1 MNAQMVRVVVADDH
15 DLFREGLRQLLET
28 IPSVEIVGEAA
39 DGQEAIKLVAELHPD
54 VVLMDINMPRV
65 DGLRATEYI
74 VKHYPSTNVVVLT
87 MYQDDEY
94 AVHAIRAG
102 AKSYLLKNSR
112 SDEVIQAI
120 HVAASGG
127 STIDPALAPA
137 LMREYQ
143 RLLTR
148 MPNNKQQH
156 LNDREM
162 TLLRLLANG
171 LNNRQ
176 IADHLDLAES
186 TVKNNL
192 SALFQKIG
200 VRDRTQAALYAISQ
214 GIVPKPSDQLDQ
226 L

>member
-1 MNAQMVRVVVADDH
+1 VSGERVRVVVADDH

-28 IPSVEIVGEAA
+28 VPSVEIVGEAA
-39 DGQEAIKLVAELHPD
+39 DGQQAIELVANLDPD
-54 VVLMDINMPRV
+54 VVLMDINMPRM
-65 DGLRATEYI
+65 DGIRATEFI
-74 VKHYPSTNVVVLT
+74 VKHYPRTAVVVLT

-94 AVHAIRAG
+94 AIHAIRAG

-112 SDEVIQAI
+112 SEEVIEAI

-148 MPNNKQQH
+148 TPTNTRQQ
-156 LNDREM
+156 LTQREL

-171 LNNRQ
+171 YNNRQ
-176 IADHLDLAES
+176 IAEQLQLAES

-200 VRDRTQAALYAISQ
+200 VRDRTQAVVVADSQ
-214 GIVPKPSDQLDQ
+214 GLVPKPTENS
-226 L
+226 

>member
-1 MNAQMVRVVVADDH
+1 MRDQSIRVVVADDH

-28 IPSVEIVGEAA
+28 IPSVEIIGEAA
-39 DGQEAIKLVAELHPD
+39 DGQEAIKMVAELHPD
-54 VVLMDINMPRV
+54 VILMDINMPRV

-74 VKHYPSTNVVVLT
+74 VKHYPTTNVVVLT

-94 AVHAIRAG
+94 AIHAIRAG

-112 SDEVIQAI
+112 SEEVIKAI

-127 STIDPALAPA
+127 STIDAALAPA
-137 LMREYQ
+137 LMREYH
-143 RLLTR
+143 RLLTKT
-148 MPNNKQQH
+148 PSNNQRH
-156 LNDREM
+156 LNERET

-171 LNNRQ
+171 FNNRQ

-192 SALFQKIG
+192 SSLFQKIG

-214 GIVPKPSDQLDQ
+214 GFATKTSEHV
-226 L
+226 

>member
-1 MNAQMVRVVVADDH
+1 MKSQSIRVVVADDH

-39 DGQEAIKLVAELHPD
+39 DGQEAIKLVSDLHPD
-54 VVLMDINMPRV
+54 VILMDINMPRV

-74 VKHYPSTNVVVLT
+74 VKHYPTTNVVVLT

-94 AVHAIRAG
+94 AIHAIRAG

-127 STIDPALAPA
+127 STIDAALAPA
-137 LMREYQ
+137 LMREYH
-143 RLLTR
+143 RLLTKT
-148 MPNNKQQH
+148 PTNNQRH
-156 LNDREM
+156 LSEREA

-171 LNNRQ
+171 YNNRQ
-176 IADHLDLAES
+176 IADQLDLAES

-214 GIVPKPSDQLDQ
+214 GFAAKPTEHV
-226 L
+226 

>member
-1 MNAQMVRVVVADDH
+1 VRDQSIRVVVADDH

-28 IPSVEIVGEAA
+28 IPSVEIIGEAS
-39 DGQEAIKLVAELHPD
+39 DGQDAIKLVAELNPD
-54 VVLMDINMPRV
+54 VILMDINMPRV

-74 VKHYPSTNVVVLT
+74 VKHFPTTNVVVLT

-94 AVHAIRAG
+94 AIHAIRAG

-112 SDEVIQAI
+112 SEEVIKAI

-127 STIDPALAPA
+127 STIDAALAPA
-137 LMREYQ
+137 LVREYH
-143 RLLTR
+143 RLLTKT
-148 MPNNKQQH
+148 PSNNQRH
-156 LNDREM
+156 LSERET

-171 LNNRQ
+171 FNNRQ

-192 SALFQKIG
+192 SSLFQKIG

-214 GIVPKPSDQLDQ
+214 GFAAKATEHV
-226 L
+226 

>member
-1 MNAQMVRVVVADDH
+1 MSDDAIRIVVADDH

-28 IPSVEIVGEAA
+28 IPAVEIVGEAA

-74 VKHYPSTNVVVLT
+74 VKHFPTTNVVVLT

-94 AVHAIRAG
+94 AIHAIRAG

-112 SDEVIQAI
+112 SDEVIKAI
-120 HVAASGG
+120 QVASDGG
-127 STIDPALAPA
+127 STIDATLAPA
-137 LMREYQ
+137 LMREYH
-143 RLLTR
+143 RLLTKTPSSNQR
-148 MPNNKQQH
+148 H
-156 LNDREM
+156 LSEREAM
-162 TLLRLLANG
+162 LLRLLASG
-171 LNNRQ
+171 FNNRQ

-200 VRDRTQAALYAISQ
+200 VRDRTQAALYAIAQ
-214 GIVPKPSDQLDQ
+214 GYAAKASEPV
-226 L
+226 

>member
-1 MNAQMVRVVVADDH
+1 MSQEVVRVVVADDH

-28 IPSVEIVGEAA
+28 VSGVEIVGEAA
-39 DGQEAIKLVAELHPD
+39 DGQEAIKLVADLHPD

-74 VKHYPSTNVVVLT
+74 VKHYPETNVVVLT

-94 AVHAIRAG
+94 AIHAIRAG

-112 SDEVIQAI
+112 SDEVINAI
-120 HVAASGG
+120 HVAAHGG
-127 STIDPALAPA
+127 STIDPALAPV

-148 MPNNKQQH
+148 TPSSNQRE
-156 LNDREM
+156 LSDRDI
-162 TLLRLLANG
+162 TLLRMLANG
-171 LNNRQ
+171 MNNRQ
-176 IADHLDLAES
+176 IADELQLAES

-214 GIVPKPSDQLDQ
+214 GIVPKPTE
-226 L
+226 